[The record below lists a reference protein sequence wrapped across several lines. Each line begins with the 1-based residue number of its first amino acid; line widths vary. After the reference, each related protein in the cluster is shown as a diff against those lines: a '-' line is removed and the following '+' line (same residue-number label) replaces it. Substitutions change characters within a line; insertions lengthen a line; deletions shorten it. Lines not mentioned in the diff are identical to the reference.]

1 MDKEDKKNIY
11 IKRAKQRIKK
21 RLQKEI
27 EWEEAYED
35 IFKGSDSIREIKEQL
50 TEMLDEP
57 DKVRV
62 TKLIREELEQYEKSL
77 KNYKG

>member
-1 MDKEDKKNIY
+1 MNKEDKKNIY

-21 RLQKEI
+21 RLQEEI

-35 IFKGSDSIREIKEQL
+35 IFKGSDSIREIQEQL

-62 TKLIREELEQYEKSL
+62 TELIRKELEQYEKSL

>member
-21 RLQKEI
+21 RLQEEI

-35 IFKGSDSIREIKEQL
+35 IFKGSDSIREI
-50 TEMLDEP
+50 
-57 DKVRV
+57 
-62 TKLIREELEQYEKSL
+62 
-77 KNYKG
+77 

>member
-21 RLQKEI
+21 RLQEEI

-35 IFKGSDSIREIKEQL
+35 IFKGSDSIREIQEQL

-62 TKLIREELEQYEKSL
+62 TELIRKELEQYEKSL